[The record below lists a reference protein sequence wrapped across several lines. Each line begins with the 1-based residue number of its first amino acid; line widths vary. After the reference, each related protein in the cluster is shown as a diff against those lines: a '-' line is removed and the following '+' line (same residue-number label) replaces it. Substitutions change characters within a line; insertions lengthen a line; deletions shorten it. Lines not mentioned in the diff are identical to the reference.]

1 MPSPRFK
8 SFASA
13 TPPTP
18 TPTPSPS
25 AHSVTDQKLEQV
37 RDELIRRLEAR
48 DSILPFTQL
57 FTPDYHAGW
66 VHREVAEL
74 LDAFMEAVHQKRSPR
89 LMIFLPPRSG
99 KSQLVSRLFPPFL
112 LGHHPEWEVV
122 ATSATQD
129 LSDSFG
135 RYVRSI
141 LNDPI
146 YQDLFPRLELDPAT
160 NSASLVQ
167 TRQRGMYKAVGVG
180 GQLTGMGAHVLVVD
194 DPLKDREAANSPTQR
209 EALWEWYSSVART
222 RLHPGG
228 GVVVVHTRWHE
239 DDLAGKLLV
248 QMKENPLADQW
259 KVYSYPAIA
268 KEDEPHRK
276 AGEALHPERFPLEEL
291 LRTKNSLLPA
301 DWASLYQQ
309 DPSPED
315 GDFFQRKWF
324 DCRSPRDFPVHT
336 EVPWYIAC
344 DLAVTEKQ
352 TADFSVIWPFCV
364 DTKGDIWFADDYLRG
379 RYTAHDLIDAI
390 LDRVKRYN
398 ARGVI
403 IEKGQILNAVRPFLN
418 KRMAERGVFVPVIDP
433 AASKDK
439 LTRARSLQGRMQ
451 QRRVHFPD
459 HRLFHDDILSEFLMF
474 PNGKHDDAVDA
485 CAYAALCLEHLISP
499 YPSAPVETP
508 DERDQ
513 REFEEEEQRPKSRNP
528 HAPKYMLPRPKK
540 SKSSNDKVIR
550 VPW

>member
-1 MPSPRFK
+1 MKFPSLAAP
-8 SFASA
+8 STSSTSS

-18 TPTPSPS
+18 ALPDPLL
-25 AHSVTDQKLEQV
+25 AIQEEMAQ
-37 RDELIRRLEAR
+37 RLEAR
-48 DSILPFTQL
+48 QSILPFTQL

-74 LDAFMEAVHQKRSPR
+74 LDAFMEAVARKKSPR
-89 LMIFLPPRSG
+89 LMIFLPPRAG
-99 KSQLVSRLFPPFL
+99 KSQLISRLFPPFI

-129 LSDSFG
+129 LADQFG

-146 YQDLFPRLELDPAT
+146 YQDLFPKLELDPST
-160 NSASLVQ
+160 NSASLIQ
-167 TRQRGMYKAVGVG
+167 TRRRGMYKAVGVG
-180 GQLTGMGAHVLVVD
+180 GQLTGMGAHVLVID
-194 DPLKDREAANSPTQR
+194 DPIKDREAANSPTQR

-239 DDLAGKLLV
+239 DDLAGKLIL
-248 QMKENPLADQW
+248 QMKENPDADQW

-268 KEDEPHRK
+268 KHDEPHRK
-276 AGEALHPERFPLEEL
+276 AGEALHPERFSVEEL
-291 LRTKNSLLPA
+291 LKTKNSLLPA

-315 GDFFQRKWF
+315 GDYFQRAWF
-324 DCRSPRDFPVHT
+324 DRRPAREFP
-336 EVPWYIAC
+336 PQDACAWYVAC

-364 DTKGDIWFADDYLRG
+364 DSAGDIWFS
-379 RYTAHDLIDAI
+379 HDFIRARLPAGDIIDAV
-390 LDRVKRYN
+390 LDRVHRYK

-403 IEKGQILNAVRPFLN
+403 IEKGQILNAIKPFLN
-418 KRMAERGVFVPVIDP
+418 KRMMERQTFVPLIEP
-433 AASKDK
+433 AATKDK

-451 QRRVHFPD
+451 QKRVHFPD
-459 HRLFHDDILSEFLMF
+459 TRVFQDDVLSEFLMF

-485 CAYAALCLEHLISP
+485 CAWAALCLEDLI
-499 YPSAPVETP
+499 T
-508 DERDQ
+508 
-513 REFEEEEQRPKSRNP
+513 P
-528 HAPKYMLPRPKK
+528 HAPTPAKHPRDVELEQWAADEQAPKAQNRHVPK
-540 SKSSNDKVIR
+540 PMIAKPRRKLKENTVLR
-550 VPW
+550 VRW